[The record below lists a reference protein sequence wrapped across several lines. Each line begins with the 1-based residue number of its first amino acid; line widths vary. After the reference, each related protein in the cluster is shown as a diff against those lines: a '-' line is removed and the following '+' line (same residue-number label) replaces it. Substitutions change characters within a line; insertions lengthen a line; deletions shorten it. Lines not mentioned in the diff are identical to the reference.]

1 MPRLMM
7 CFIDAENDVNK
18 TTNYSA
24 TIHKHKLSYD
34 NVVYLKTKHY
44 NIDAKLLAQILNE
57 I

>member
-7 CFIDAENDVNK
+7 CFIDAENYVNK

-34 NVVYLKTKHY
+34 NIVYLKTKHY
-44 NIDAKLLAQILNE
+44 NSDAKLLLWILDQI
-57 I
+57 